1 MYRLIKI
8 LTRLASLICVLAIFF
23 VADFTPAYSQNI
35 NEQSSGTLV
44 MLKEYSGEVYG
55 TDDFVVNGRK
65 YLPEHYNAKGD
76 PYFLSDSWTK
86 STLIVNGKK
95 YDGQDILY
103 NIDVEKI
110 ILKTTIKDSIIIF
123 VVLNNEFIDSFYF
136 GSRYFVNAEKNGLGN
151 KFPGFVEQ
159 VYSGNFTMLT
169 RHKKSFVPE
178 YAKNTPNGFYSST
191 KSVNY
196 IFNNGQL
203 DKLPTK
209 KSLLEY
215 FSEHKK
221 SIKTF
226 MRKNKIRYK
235 QSSYAQLHK
244 LFEYCDKISSN

>member
-1 MYRLIKI
+1 MYRLTHI
-8 LTRLASLICVLAIFF
+8 LTRLAHLICVLTVFY
-23 VADFTPAYSQNI
+23 VANFTPANAQKI
-35 NEQSSGTLV
+35 NEQSSRALTTLN
-44 MLKEYSGEVYG
+44 EYTGEVYG

-65 YLPEHYNAKGD
+65 YLPEHYNAKGN
-76 PYFLSDSWTK
+76 PYFFSDNWAK
-86 STLIVNGKK
+86 STLIVDGKK
-95 YDGQDILY
+95 YDGQEILY
-103 NIDVEKI
+103 NIAIEKV

-123 VVLNNEFIDSFYF
+123 VMLNNEFIDSFYF

-159 VYSGNFTMLT
+159 VYSGNFTMLA
-169 RHKKSFVPE
+169 RHKKSFVSE
-178 YAKNTPNGFYSST
+178 YAKNTPNGFYSGT

-215 FSEHKK
+215 FSPQKK
-221 SIKTF
+221 SVKTF
-226 MRKNKIRYK
+226 MRKNKISYK
-235 QSSYAQLHK
+235 RAGYSQLYK